1 MLNPYK
7 IVYYIALL
15 LLIASCKDKVTC
27 PAYQSQFLLNKKAVK
42 ERFSLFESD
51 SVPKE
56 KIGDVKKSK
65 YGIIVQKPYWKKY
78 NDMKTIPMIT
88 VFPDNMDSILMAKYN
103 IPDSIALD
111 STRNYPIYYS
121 PYLTTFNNDQ
131 ALYDAMFGDL
141 LPKPRSSMDEIQ
153 EDLKIEDKPRAEKK
167 KKKKRFGLFRKKNKD
182 EEPAEGV
189 IQNDEVEPEGND
201 ETDDF

>member
-7 IVYYIALL
+7 IVYYIFI
-15 LLIASCKDKVTC
+15 LLIISSCKDKVTC

-65 YGIIVQKPYWKKY
+65 YGIIVEKPYWKKY
-78 NDMKTIPMIT
+78 NEMKTIPMIT

-103 IPDSIALD
+103 IPDSIAMD

-141 LPKPRSSMDEIQ
+141 LPRPRSSMD
-153 EDLKIEDKPRAEKK
+153 
-167 KKKKRFGLFRKKNKD
+167 
-182 EEPAEGV
+182 
-189 IQNDEVEPEGND
+189 
-201 ETDDF
+201 